1 MTLSGCFAL
10 TLSILIAGA
19 APRAQ
24 STPAS
29 RARSQPKPAPASA
42 SAEAI
47 LLTNGWALLSQG
59 LFDDAYRKANEVLV
73 RYPRSAAALS
83 LGVEAAIARG
93 GASNGIAQY
102 EQWLGS
108 RPYEEPS
115 VLRRIASAVLHEA
128 GSQQSDAL
136 VRLEALRALAEDGQQ
151 EAVSALEASALPANT
166 RTLAALGSAQAVRD
180 LRGQLAAGN
189 PDKARIVEAL
199 GQSRRRSALPAIA
212 AQAADPRDEVRAAVA
227 DALAELHADDQI
239 SVLKTLLTDSS
250 AFVRTHA
257 ARALFRL
264 GDMSGLPLLQQLAAG
279 DIPSGRI
286 AAAEAM
292 STSPDATW
300 MSLVRDLTSSPE
312 PEIRVQAARLL
323 APHDP
328 ESAKRV
334 LEAASAD
341 PNIAIREMATRAL
354 PEVLTAN
361 DLTALRQL
369 LHGTDGLARVQAAAR
384 ILTLTR

>member
-1 MTLSGCFAL
+1 VLRT
-10 TLSILIAGA
+10 
-19 APRAQ
+19 
-24 STPAS
+24 
-29 RARSQPKPAPASA
+29 
-42 SAEAI
+42 
-47 LLTNGWALLSQG
+47 LLS
-59 LFDDAYRKANEVLV
+59 
-73 RYPRSAAALS
+73 
-83 LGVEAAIARG
+83 
-93 GASNGIAQY
+93 
-102 EQWLGS
+102 
-108 RPYEEPS
+108 
-115 VLRRIASAVLHEA
+115 
-128 GSQQSDAL
+128 
-136 VRLEALRALAEDGQQ
+136 
-151 EAVSALEASALPANT
+151 
-166 RTLAALGSAQAVRD
+166 
-180 LRGQLAAGN
+180 
-189 PDKARIVEAL
+189 
-199 GQSRRRSALPAIA
+199 
-212 AQAADPRDEVRAAVA
+212 
-227 DALAELHADDQI
+227 
-239 SVLKTLLTDSS
+239 DSS

-292 STSPDATW
+292 STSPDPTW

-354 PEVLTAN
+354 PEVLTAS

-369 LHGTDGLARVQAAAR
+369 LHGGDALARVQAAAR

>member
-1 MTLSGCFAL
+1 
-10 TLSILIAGA
+10 
-19 APRAQ
+19 
-24 STPAS
+24 
-29 RARSQPKPAPASA
+29 
-42 SAEAI
+42 
-47 LLTNGWALLSQG
+47 
-59 LFDDAYRKANEVLV
+59 
-73 RYPRSAAALS
+73 
-83 LGVEAAIARG
+83 
-93 GASNGIAQY
+93 
-102 EQWLGS
+102 
-108 RPYEEPS
+108 
-115 VLRRIASAVLHEA
+115 
-128 GSQQSDAL
+128 
-136 VRLEALRALAEDGQQ
+136 
-151 EAVSALEASALPANT
+151 
-166 RTLAALGSAQAVRD
+166 
-180 LRGQLAAGN
+180 
-189 PDKARIVEAL
+189 
-199 GQSRRRSALPAIA
+199 
-212 AQAADPRDEVRAAVA
+212 
-227 DALAELHADDQI
+227 
-239 SVLKTLLTDSS
+239 
-250 AFVRTHA
+250 
-257 ARALFRL
+257 
-264 GDMSGLPLLQQLAAG
+264 MSGLPLLQQLAAG

-369 LHGTDGLARVQAAAR
+369 LHGTDGLARDQAAAR